1 MATALSLQDVN
12 RLLSEPSPDL
22 RAELADKVAASL
34 AGHELAPGEITL
46 AQEIVRILARDVET
60 RVRVSVSQALRQ
72 SPHLPHD
79 VALRLADDID
89 VVALPLLA
97 ESLVLTDEDLVD
109 LVRRGSA
116 PKQEAIA
123 GRPNL
128 TETVSDALVTHA
140 AEPAVVVLLVN
151 QTARI
156 AEESFNRAITRFT
169 GSDRVKEAMVM
180 RHSLPITVSERL
192 VTLVSKELQ
201 QHLVKVHALPP
212 GIASD
217 IIQRSREHA
226 IIRLSMG
233 STEAELARM
242 VAQMHHSGRL
252 TPTLLLRALCT
263 GDVAFFEAAM
273 AVKGNVPVANAQ
285 ILIHEPSR
293 RGLAALYR
301 KAAMPE
307 NLFNTIRTAI
317 DVVDETSFDGN
328 SRDLERFRARVIS
341 RILTM
346 TDFIDPADADYLAD
360 KLGDI
365 LGPNSELPTSPS
377 WPAPDPVGRS
387 ASV

>member
-22 RAELADKVAASL
+22 RMELADKVAESL
-34 AGHELAPGEITL
+34 AGPGLAPGEITL
-46 AQEIVRILARDVET
+46 AQEIVRILARDLEIK
-60 RVRVSVSQALRQ
+60 VRVSVSRALRQ
-72 SPHLPHD
+72 SVHLPHD
-79 VALRLADDID
+79 VALRLADDIN

-116 PKQEAIA
+116 QKHETIA

-128 TETVSDALVTHA
+128 AEVVSDALITHA
-140 AEPAVVVLLVN
+140 AEPAVAVLMAN

-156 AEESFNRAITRFT
+156 AENSFDRAVTRFT

-180 RHSLPITVSERL
+180 RDSLPITVSERL
-192 VTLVSKELQ
+192 VTLVSDKLQ
-201 QHLVKVHALPP
+201 QHLLKVHALSP

-233 STEAELARM
+233 STEEELARM

-252 TPTLLLRALCT
+252 TPTLMLRALCT

-307 NLFNTIRTAI
+307 DLFDTIRTAI
-317 DVVDETSFDGN
+317 DVVDEASFDGN
-328 SRDLERFRARVIS
+328 PRDLQRFCARVIS
-341 RILTM
+341 RILTF
-346 TDFIDPADADYLAD
+346 TDFVDPADADYLAD
-360 KLGDI
+360 RLGDV
-365 LGPNSELPTSPS
+365 LVPGLEPPPS
-377 WPAPDPVGRS
+377 TPSPAPIGPA
-387 ASV
+387 ASK

>member
-34 AGHELAPGEITL
+34 AGPGLAPGEITL

-60 RVRVSVSQALRQ
+60 RVRASVSLALRQ

-79 VALRLADDID
+79 VALRLADDIN

-116 PKQEAIA
+116 PKHETIA
-123 GRPNL
+123 ARPNL
-128 TETVSDALVTHA
+128 AETVSDALITHA
-140 AEPAVVVLLVN
+140 AEPAVVVLMAN

-156 AEESFNRAITRFT
+156 ADDSFNRAVTRFT

-180 RHSLPITVSERL
+180 RHGLPITVSERL

-233 STEAELARM
+233 SSEEELARM

-285 ILIHEPSR
+285 ILIHDPSR

-307 NLFNTIRTAI
+307 DLFDTVRTAI
-317 DVVDETSFDGN
+317 EVVDEAGFDGN
-328 SRDLERFRARVIS
+328 PRDLERFRARVIS
-341 RILTM
+341 RILTV
-346 TDFIDPADADYLAD
+346 TDFIDPSDADYLAD
-360 KLGDI
+360 KLGDV
-365 LGPNSELPTSPS
+365 LVPS
-377 WPAPDPVGRS
+377 REVPSTVSRPDPMGSS
-387 ASV
+387 ASI